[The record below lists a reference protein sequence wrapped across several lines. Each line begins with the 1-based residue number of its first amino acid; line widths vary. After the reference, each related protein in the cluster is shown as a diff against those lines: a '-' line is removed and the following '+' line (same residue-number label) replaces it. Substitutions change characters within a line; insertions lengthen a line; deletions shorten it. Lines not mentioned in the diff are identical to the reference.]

1 MRTSVISDN
10 IEQESKDSQE
20 EILLKQNKRRKHS
33 QTNGSGKV
41 LGLHIK
47 EVAIQTDIAYNDKR
61 FVSIW
66 KHKHLY
72 EDD

>member
-1 MRTSVISDN
+1 M
-10 IEQESKDSQE
+10 
-20 EILLKQNKRRKHS
+20 QNKRRKHS